1 VAPGRRAPFL
11 VEGARVTT
19 VPTSRIRWDR
29 IGRLALVLVLLFVLA
44 LYIRPLGGYYS
55 SWQEAK
61 AKRAEVERLRKENRQ
76 LRARR
81 AALSGS
87 KALEQEARRLGMVK
101 PGERPYVLKGLPAG
115 P

>member
-1 VAPGRRAPFL
+1 M
-11 VEGARVTT
+11 TT

-29 IGRLALVLVLLFVLA
+29 VGRIALIAVLLFILA
-44 LYIRPLGGYYS
+44 LYIRPLAGYYS

-61 AKRAEVERLRKENRQ
+61 AKRAEVEQLRKENRE

-81 AALSGS
+81 AALSS
-87 KALEQEARRLGMVK
+87 PKALEQEARRLGMVK
-101 PGERPYVLKGLPAG
+101 AGERAYSIKGLPED

>member
-1 VAPGRRAPFL
+1 
-11 VEGARVTT
+11 VTT

-29 IGRLALVLVLLFVLA
+29 VGRLALVLVLLFILA
-44 LYIRPLGGYYS
+44 LYIRPLAGYHG

-61 AKRAEVERLRKENRQ
+61 AKRAEVELLRKENRE

-81 AALSGS
+81 AALSS
-87 KALEQEARRLGMVK
+87 EKALEQEARRLGMVK
-101 PGERPYVLKGLPAG
+101 AGERAYALKGLPED

>member
-1 VAPGRRAPFL
+1 M
-11 VEGARVTT
+11 TT